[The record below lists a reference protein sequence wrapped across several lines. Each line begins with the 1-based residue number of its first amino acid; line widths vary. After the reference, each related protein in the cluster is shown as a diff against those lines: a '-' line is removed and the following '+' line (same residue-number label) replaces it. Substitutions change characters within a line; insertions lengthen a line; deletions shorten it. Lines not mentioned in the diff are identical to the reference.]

1 LRFFI
6 HLRAC
11 ATPYANVDFIA
22 RASWYCEREF
32 TFFSEQTFIF
42 VAPRTR
48 SIPDNTILDHAC
60 QLLAEHGAEA
70 VTFAQVAQRCGLAPP
85 TLVQR
90 FGHRAAMLE
99 AMAGTL
105 ARHIPAAFGG
115 GTSPL
120 TALQAGVVR
129 AAPTIQAALN
139 LAATGTGVAMATL
152 ALELRKQISYALAAA
167 IEAGELPHCD
177 VAHLA
182 RTIQISVIGAVAAA
196 RLEGGDP
203 AEEAQQAVA
212 AQLAS
217 YV

>member
-1 LRFFI
+1 VF
-6 HLRAC
+6 

-22 RASWYCEREF
+22 YASRYCERGF

-42 VAPRTR
+42 VTPRTR
-48 SIPDNTILDHAC
+48 TIANAVILDHAC

-90 FGHRAAMLE
+90 FGRRGAMLE
-99 AMAGTL
+99 AMADAL
-105 ARHIPAAFGG
+105 ARQIPPAFSGG
-115 GTSPL
+115 PSPL
-120 TALQAGVVR
+120 AGLQTGVVR
-129 AAPTIQAALN
+129 AAPLIQAALS
-139 LAATGTGVAMATL
+139 LAALGTGAAMA
-152 ALELRKQISYALAAA
+152 AMPLELRKQISYALAGA

-196 RLEGGDP
+196 RLEGGD
-203 AEEAQQAVA
+203 ASLEVQQAVA